1 MASAAEKIASLKTLQ
16 SVIFDMDGVI
26 IDSHPAHRKAWREF
40 LLSIDKRV
48 SEDELDFVLD
58 GRKRHEIL
66 THFLGNVSEEQLATY
81 GRKKDDFFQR
91 VALEVKPQQ
100 GVLEFIVRLRRQ
112 DVLLALATSAG
123 AARTMTTLRRLGLLR
138 VFQTVVT
145 GDDVAE
151 GKPNSAIYRLA
162 CERLKVEASNS
173 VAIEDAESGVRAA
186 KSAGLK
192 CLGFAAAGAEAK
204 LRLAGADYVIKD
216 FAGFSVAELQDILN

>member
-1 MASAAEKIASLKTLQ
+1 MASAAEQIAPLKTLQ

-40 LLSIDKRV
+40 LLSMDISV

-66 THFLGNVSEEQLATY
+66 RHFLGDVSEEQLAAF
-81 GRKKDDFFQR
+81 GRKKDYFFQR
-91 VALEVKPQQ
+91 ISLEVKPQQ
-100 GVLEFIVRLRRQ
+100 GVLEFIVRLREKRI
-112 DVLLALATSAG
+112 LLALATSAG
-123 AARTMTTLRRLGLLR
+123 NARTTTTLRRLGLLR

-173 VAIEDAESGVRAA
+173 LAIEDAESGVRAA

-192 CLGFAAAGAEAK
+192 CLGFATDSAEEK
-204 LRLAGADYVIKD
+204 LRLAGADCVIKD
-216 FAGFSVAELQDILN
+216 FAGLSVAKLQDILN